1 MEQFFIVLAVLAV
14 WIFRGVA
21 GASRRSPG
29 EGGGEGSLGPGGSID
44 VTARTRQRSLEA
56 QQRAIEALQRW
67 EAKQG
72 LAPRDPQERESP
84 GPAPSVVATE
94 RTRTARPAQ
103 FSRRTTAERK
113 RQDAYAEISRMLD
126 PVQSG
131 RRSSAERR
139 GFEVPRTVDPAPE
152 VAPVQPRVV
161 SLEDPEQLAALAAR
175 RERSSSPEAAPGVSS
190 PGGRPKVTRLGK
202 PKQGGGGRRATAR
215 AVLPR
220 LEGLPLAA
228 RAMVYAELLG
238 PPKSIR

>member
-1 MEQFFIVLAVLAV
+1 MEQFFIVLAVVAV

-21 GASRRSPG
+21 GASRRTPG
-29 EGGGEGSLGPGGSID
+29 EGSDGGSLGPGGSID

-72 LAPRDPQERESP
+72 LGVRDPQERESP

-113 RQDAYAEISRMLD
+113 RQEAYAEISRMLD
-126 PVQSG
+126 PAQSG

-139 GFEVPRTVDPAPE
+139 GFEVPRKVDPALE
-152 VAPVQPRVV
+152 VAPAPPRVV

-175 RERSSSPEAAPGVSS
+175 RLRSSSSEAVSGASS
-190 PGGRPKVTRLGK
+190 PDDRPQVTRLGK
-202 PKQGGGGRRATAR
+202 PKRGGGGRRATAR
-215 AVLPR
+215 AGLPR

-238 PPKSIR
+238 PPKSLR